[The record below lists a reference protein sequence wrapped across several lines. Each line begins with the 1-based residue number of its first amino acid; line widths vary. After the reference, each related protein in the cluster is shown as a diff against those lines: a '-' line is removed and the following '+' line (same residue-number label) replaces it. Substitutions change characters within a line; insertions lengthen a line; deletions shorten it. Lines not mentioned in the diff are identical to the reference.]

1 LGGAREESELKPI
14 EEHTI
19 TAKRGGIDRIAQD
32 DGLGRSPIAR
42 VAIFVVGCTATIF
55 PGWAMPDENASEPGP
70 EIQESSTTEPQTHLS
85 ESLRSSVKKVVV
97 LPSQSPA
104 SQAVTGSYEEETAG
118 LIGGAQSGS
127 SIGKGV
133 GTDVGPV
140 SVGVPFPILTLP
152 GAVIGGISGKTKREI
167 QEFRDELTD
176 QLANAASQP
185 LTNDALA
192 SDVFWGIHRLPN
204 LDSKIMA
211 LTAPIPE
218 DTDAILYV
226 NLKDVTIDVE
236 GKDAII
242 TTSASATLRR
252 LRDGEHLY
260 ENEVQYQDRD
270 TLSNWTKDEN
280 ALWRDYANFSRHYIG
295 REISARVFD
304 RIVLRHD
311 LRPKETDTVVR
322 FKKNDW
328 QGVSR
333 TLSPIL
339 AWELT
344 LLGGDS
350 NGAWAKEVDETNVAY
365 DIEIYDMHRP
375 IYSAKD
381 IQGPSHAVTFG
392 LEACKTYR
400 WSVRPSFNVGG
411 DKRFGEWMRFNS
423 ETHTSKANVGR
434 KASVAPAYIQD
445 FATLEIKCGSK

>member
-1 LGGAREESELKPI
+1 MNR
-14 EEHTI
+14 H
-19 TAKRGGIDRIAQD
+19 AQHV
-32 DGLGRSPIAR
+32 GFGRSVAGR
-42 VAIFVVGCTATIF
+42 VALVLAVGAASIS
-55 PGWAMPDENASEPGP
+55 PGWTMPDENTSESITDTPGSATS
-70 EIQESSTTEPQTHLS
+70 ESQAHLS
-85 ESLRSSVKKVVV
+85 EGLRSSIKKVVV
-97 LPSQSPA
+97 LPGRSPA

-140 SVGVPFPILTLP
+140 SIGIPFPILTLP

-176 QLANAASQP
+176 QLADASSQP

-192 SDVFWGIHRLPN
+192 SDVFWGIHRLPK
-204 LDSKIMA
+204 LDSKILA
-211 LTAPIPE
+211 LTAPVPE

-226 NLKDVTIDVE
+226 SLKDVTINVE

-242 TTSASATLRR
+242 TTTASATLRR
-252 LRDGEHLY
+252 LSDGEHLY
-260 ENEVQYQDRD
+260 ESEVQYQDRD
-270 TLSNWTKDEN
+270 DLGNWTQDEN

-295 REISARVFD
+295 REISAEVFD
-304 RIVLRHD
+304 RVYLRHE
-311 LRPKETDTVVR
+311 LRPKETNTVVSV
-322 FKKNDW
+322 KKDDW

-333 TLSPIL
+333 SLSPTL

-350 NGAWAKEVDETNVAY
+350 SSSWANELDEANIAY

-375 IYSAKD
+375 IYSAKN
-381 IQGPSHAVTFG
+381 IQGPDHTVTFG

-400 WSVRPSFNVGG
+400 WSVRPSFHVGG
-411 DKRFGEWMRFNS
+411 DTRFGEWMRFNS
-423 ETHTSKANVGR
+423 ETYTSKANVGR
-434 KASVAPAYIQD
+434 RASEAPAYIQD
-445 FATLEIKCGSK
+445 FATLKIKCGSK